1 MTTATAQPAA
11 GVRPAT
17 DTDAPRLATVLARS
31 FATCPAWQWYLP
43 PERNDR
49 LARMER
55 FFAFLLSGIYLRP
68 GRECVTT
75 DDLTGA
81 ALWDPP
87 ERWKLG
93 TRDNLRMLAVMIR
106 TFRGTA
112 PRAIRGFG
120 ALDAGHPSRPH
131 WYLSVLGIDPDTRR
145 SGAAEA
151 LIGPGLERCD
161 RERVAAYLETGRPR
175 SRDFFAQHGFEVS
188 DELELPGG
196 GPPVWRMWREP
207 NPNTRQE
214 EPTWP
219 TTTA

>member
-55 FFAFLLSGIYLRP
+55 FFAFVLSGIYLRP
-68 GRECVTT
+68 GRDCVTT
-75 DDLTGA
+75 DDVTGA

-87 ERWKLG
+87 DRWKLG
-93 TRDNLRMLAVMIR
+93 TRDNLRMLAVVIR

-120 ALDAGHPSRPH
+120 ALDAGHPS
-131 WYLSVLGIDPDTRR
+131 S
-145 SGAAEA
+145 
-151 LIGPGLERCD
+151 PGLERCD

-207 NPNTRQE
+207 NPNTGQE

-219 TTTA
+219 TRTA